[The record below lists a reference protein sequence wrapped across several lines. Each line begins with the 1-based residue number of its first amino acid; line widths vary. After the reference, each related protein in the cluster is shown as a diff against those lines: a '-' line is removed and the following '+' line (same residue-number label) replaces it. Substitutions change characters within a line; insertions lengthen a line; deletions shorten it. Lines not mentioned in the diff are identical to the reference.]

1 MLEERLGEW
10 AAARGYRL
18 ATADV
23 TIIEAVRQKLERRR
37 ASGLINAAFFQENL
51 TKFRYLDGS
60 SIKGPKRLVLV
71 AVPSPVSVVTLQI
84 GGRIVEALIPPTYI
98 RYNATFQDVLDDM
111 KTNALSGRAR
121 VEIVK
126 APLKSLAAHMGLVRY
141 GRNNITYAE
150 GLGSGFQLCGYIV
163 GTRERRAGGDAGP
176 GGAESRLERC
186 DKCTACVKICPTG
199 AIREDRFLIAAER
212 CFTLHSERRDPIPAW
227 VRPPETPCLI
237 GCMACQRVCP
247 ENRGRLKTVSAEFDL
262 TTEEAV
268 ELLEAG
274 RKMEA
279 GGSGTTLH
287 KTNRVLRSA
296 LAKFE
301 RLGLAESFEVMGR
314 NLGYFIRHRSSAPMK

>member
-1 MLEERLGEW
+1 MLEKRLGEW

-23 TIIEAVRQKLERRR
+23 TIIEAVRQKLEHRR
-37 ASGLINAAFFQENL
+37 ASGLIDGTFFQENL

-60 SIKGPKRLVLV
+60 TIKGPKRLVLI
-71 AVPSPVSVVTLQI
+71 AVPSPVSVVSLQT
-84 GGRIVEALIPPTYI
+84 GGGSVEALIPPTYI

-111 KTNALSGRAR
+111 KTSALGGRAR
-121 VEIVK
+121 AEIVK

-163 GTRERRAGGDAGP
+163 GTRERREGGDAGP
-176 GGAESRLERC
+176 GGAESRLGRC
-186 DKCTACVKICPTG
+186 AKCTACVKICPTG

-212 CFTLHSERRDPIPAW
+212 CFTLHSERRDPVPEW

-247 ENRGRLKTVSAEFDL
+247 ENRGRLKTVRAELDLTGEEVAEF
-262 TTEEAV
+262 
-268 ELLEAG
+268 LEAG
-274 RKMEA
+274 RKMES
-279 GGSGTTLH
+279 GSSGQTLH

-296 LAKFE
+296 RAKFE

-314 NLGYFIRHRSSAPMK
+314 NLGYFIRYRSSVPLK